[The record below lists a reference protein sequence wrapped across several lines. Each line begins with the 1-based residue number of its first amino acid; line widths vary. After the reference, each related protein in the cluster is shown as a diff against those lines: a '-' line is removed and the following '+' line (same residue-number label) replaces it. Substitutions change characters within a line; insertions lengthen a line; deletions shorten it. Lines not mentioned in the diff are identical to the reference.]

1 MKPPRLSIV
10 TPSYNQSTFLEE
22 TIRSVVDQGYP
33 NLEYVVIDGGSTDGS
48 IEIIKKYESH
58 LAYWESEPDEGHGHA
73 LNKGFARTSGE
84 IMAWINSDDKYTPW
98 SFQVV
103 AEIFSKFPHIDWIVG
118 FNSYWN
124 SQGAMTYAWRHPK
137 NIYDYLIG
145 NYRWVQ
151 QESVFWRRSLWEK
164 AGSHINQDYRLAV
177 DGELWTRFFLHE
189 ELYSLDCILSGY
201 RIQSQNRGI
210 QHHDECS
217 REMEAAIEIMRKKC
231 PPGTLETGQKLSRL
245 KSVKKRWIM
254 QHFPLQY
261 LVSRF
266 IWPEMYRDLRYKN
279 IAFQNEEW
287 AERSLPW
294 SI

>member
-1 MKPPRLSIV
+1 MKSPRISIV
-10 TPSYNQSTFLEE
+10 TPSYNQAKFLDE
-22 TIRSVVDQGYP
+22 TIRSVVDQNYP
-33 NLEYVVIDGGSTDGS
+33 DLEYVVIDGGSTDGS
-48 IEIIKKYESH
+48 VEIIRKHESQ
-58 LAYWESEPDEGHGHA
+58 LSYWESEPDEGHAHA
-73 LNKGFARTSGE
+73 INKGFARTSGE

-124 SQGAMTYAWRHPK
+124 CQGAMTYAWRHPR

-164 AGSHINQDYRLAV
+164 TGSQLNQDYRLAV
-177 DGELWTRFFLHE
+177 DGELWTRFFLHA

-201 RIQSQNRGI
+201 RIHSENRAI
-210 QHHDECS
+210 HHHDECS
-217 REMEAAIEIMRKKC
+217 REMETAIARMREKC
-231 PPGTLETGQKLSRL
+231 PQETLRICNKLNRL
-245 KSVKKRWIM
+245 KAAKKPWMMR
-254 QHFPLQY
+254 HFPLQY
-261 LVSRF
+261 LASRF
-266 IWPEMYRDLRYKN
+266 VWPDMYRDLRYKN
-279 IAFQNEEW
+279 IASQDGEW
-287 AERSLPW
+287 VERTLPW